1 MKTCFIKVK
10 TIPSL
15 CAINLTHAKT
25 GSHKHDFQIYG
36 NSTNQSQHKT
46 TDTRT
51 PMFTNNSYLKE
62 KLPSFFLQD
71 YCIIPELTKI
81 RFHFS

>member
-62 KLPSFFLQD
+62 NYPLFFTGLLHNPRTD
-71 YCIIPELTKI
+71 
-81 RFHFS
+81 

>member
-46 TDTRT
+46 TDTCT

-62 KLPSFFLQD
+62 KLPSFLQD